1 MGGIRDSFFLGQV
14 GLDMRELLKNKL
26 TFFGAVAV
34 GLLAVVAIFAP
45 IIAPYDRDKVDI
57 QSALLPPSNQHIFGT
72 DYLGRDIFSRMVY
85 GARISLSIGFVAVGI
100 AVLIGVVAGSLAGYY
115 GGKIDAVLMR
125 FVDIMLCFPSF
136 FLILAVV
143 AVLEPNIMNIMV
155 VIGITSW
162 MGVARLIRAEILS
175 LKEREFILAA
185 RALGASDLRIIIFHL
200 IPNAI
205 APVLVSA
212 VLGVAAAVLV
222 ESSLSFLGLG
232 VQPPT
237 PSWGNIL
244 MEGKSTL
251 GICWWLTLFPG
262 LAIFITV
269 LGYNLLGEGLREYF
283 SPHK

>member
-1 MGGIRDSFFLGQV
+1 MKDSSKFYVLSSKF
-14 GLDMRELLKNKL
+14 KNKL
-26 TFFGAVAV
+26 TLFGAMVV
-34 GLLAVVAIFAP
+34 GILVVIALFAP
-45 IIAPYDRDKVDI
+45 FIAPYEPNEIDLE
-57 QSALLPPSNQHIFGT
+57 SALLSPSKVHIFGT
-72 DYLGRDIFSRMVY
+72 DYLGRDVFSRIVY
-85 GARISLSIGFVAVGI
+85 GSRISLSIGFIAVGI
-100 AVLIGVVAGSLAGYY
+100 SVLIGIAIGSIAGYY
-115 GGKIDAVLMR
+115 GGRTDTLLMR

-143 AVLEPNIMNIMV
+143 AMLEPNIRNIMI

-175 LKEREFILAA
+175 LKEREFILAS
-185 RALGASDLRIIIFHL
+185 RAIGASDLRIITRHL

-212 VLGVAAAVLV
+212 VLGVALAVLI

-244 MEGKSTL
+244 MEGKASL
-251 GICWWLTLFPG
+251 GVCWWLMLFPG
-262 LAIFITV
+262 LFILITV
-269 LGYNLLGEGLREYF
+269 LGYNLLGEGLREHF
-283 SPHK
+283 NPRR

>member
-1 MGGIRDSFFLGQV
+1 MLRRLF
-14 GLDMRELLKNKL
+14 KNKL
-26 TFFGAVAV
+26 TFFGAIVV
-34 GLLAVVAIFAP
+34 TSLALVAIFAP
-45 IIAPYDRDKVDI
+45 FIAPYHPAGIDI
-57 QSALLPPSNQHIFGT
+57 QSALLAPSTQHILGT
-72 DYLGRDIFSRMVY
+72 DYLGRDVFSRMVY

-100 AVLIGVVAGSLAGYY
+100 AVLIGIAVGSVAGYY
-115 GGKIDAVLMR
+115 GDKIDAILMR

-143 AVLEPNIMNIMV
+143 AVLEPNIVNIMI

-185 RALGASDLRIIIFHL
+185 RALGASDLRIILFHL

-222 ESSLSFLGLG
+222 ESALSFLGLG
-232 VQPPT
+232 VQPPV

-244 MEGKSTL
+244 MEGRSSL
-251 GICWWLTLFPG
+251 GVCWWLSLFPG

-269 LGYNLLGEGLREYF
+269 LGYNLLGEGLREHF
-283 SPHK
+283 SPHQ

>member
-1 MGGIRDSFFLGQV
+1 
-14 GLDMRELLKNKL
+14 MRNKL
-26 TFFGAVAV
+26 TIFGIVVVAMLATIAVLAPFIV
-34 GLLAVVAIFAP
+34 PYGPSDINIKDALLA
-45 IIAPYDRDKVDI
+45 
-57 QSALLPPSNQHIFGT
+57 PSRAHIFGT
-72 DYLGRDIFSRMVY
+72 DHLGRDVFSRIIY
-85 GARISLSIGFVAVGI
+85 GTRISLSIGFVAVGI
-100 AVLIGVVAGSLAGYY
+100 SVLIGIIMGSVAGYY
-115 GGKIDAVLMR
+115 GKKIDNILMR

-143 AVLEPNIMNIMV
+143 AMLEPNILSIMI

-162 MGVARLIRAEILS
+162 MGVARLIRAEILT
-175 LKEREFILAA
+175 LKERDFILASK
-185 RALGASDLRIIIFHL
+185 ALGASDFRIILRHL

-212 VLGVAAAVLV
+212 VLGVAAAVLL

-244 MEGKSTL
+244 MEGKASL
-251 GICWWLTLFPG
+251 GVCWWLMFFPG
-262 LAIFITV
+262 FFILITV

-283 SPHK
+283 NPSKR

>member
-1 MGGIRDSFFLGQV
+1 MKKLY
-14 GLDMRELLKNKL
+14 KNKL
-26 TFFGAVAV
+26 TIFGLVVV
-34 GLLAVVAIFAP
+34 GILTVSALLAP
-45 IIAPYDRDKVDI
+45 IISPYDPADI
-57 QSALLPPSNQHIFGT
+57 NIEKALLSPSRSHIFGT
-72 DYLGRDIFSRMVY
+72 DHLGRDLFSRIIY
-85 GARISLSIGFVAVGI
+85 GSRISLSIGFI
-100 AVLIGVVAGSLAGYY
+100 AVAIALLIGMLVGSIAGYY
-115 GGKIDAVLMR
+115 GGIMDTILMR

-143 AVLEPNIMNIMV
+143 AMLEPGIVNIMV

-185 RALGASDLRIIIFHL
+185 RALGAGDLRIITRHL

-212 VLGVAAAVLV
+212 ILGVAGAVLL

-244 MEGKSTL
+244 MEGKASL
-251 GICWWLTLFPG
+251 GACWWPMLFPG
-262 LAIFITV
+262 IFILITV
-269 LGYNLLGEGLREYF
+269 LGYNLLGEGLREHF
-283 SPHK
+283 NPNKR

>member
-1 MGGIRDSFFLGQV
+1 MK
-14 GLDMRELLKNKL
+14 ELLKNKL
-26 TFFGAVAV
+26 TLFGAMVV
-34 GLLAVVAIFAP
+34 GLLALVAIFAP
-45 IIAPYDRDKVDI
+45 FIAQYDPAGVDI
-57 QSALLPPSNQHIFGT
+57 QSALLAPSAQHILGT

-100 AVLIGVVAGSLAGYY
+100 AILIGIMIGSIAGYY
-115 GGKIDAVLMR
+115 GGKTDATLMR

-136 FLILAVV
+136 FLILAVI
-143 AVLEPNIMNIMV
+143 AVLEPNIINIMI

-200 IPNAI
+200 IPNGI

-222 ESSLSFLGLG
+222 ESALSFLGLG

-244 MEGKSTL
+244 MEGSSSL
-251 GICWWLTLFPG
+251 GVCWWLSLFPG

>member
-1 MGGIRDSFFLGQV
+1 
-14 GLDMRELLKNKL
+14 MRSRNKL
-26 TFFGAVAV
+26 TLFGVVIV
-34 GLLAVVAIFAP
+34 GLLGLAALFAP
-45 IIAPYDRDKVDI
+45 LIAPYDPASIDI
-57 QSALLPPSNQHIFGT
+57 ESALLGPSSQHIFGT
-72 DYLGRDIFSRMVY
+72 DYLGRDVFSRMVY
-85 GARISLSIGFVAVGI
+85 GSRISLSIGFIAVGI
-100 AVLIGVVAGSLAGYY
+100 AVCIGIVIGSIAGYY
-115 GGKIDAVLMR
+115 GGKTDTVLMR

-143 AVLEPNIMNIMV
+143 AVLEPNITNIMI

-185 RALGASDLRIIIFHL
+185 RAIGASDLRIIVFHL

-222 ESSLSFLGLG
+222 ESALSFLGLG

-244 MEGKSTL
+244 MEGKASL
-251 GICWWLTLFPG
+251 GVCWWLMLFPG

-269 LGYNLLGEGLREYF
+269 LGYNLLGEGLREHF